1 MRDAKRMSDE
11 ADELDRAWDDAEQT
25 LVAVFAGD
33 ARAHLRTLEARA
45 QRALSEPARAVWHVA
60 AAMAA
65 VIACRFDDAARLADR
80 ALREVPQ
87 GQSPEYRLAVAAASM
102 TDAMSGA
109 QHARDPHARDPHAC
123 AERGDPA
130 ELAVAADG
138 SRGDLLVRYL
148 AAEAA
153 LSSGAFDAADTLI
166 AAAGLEPGQVVA
178 PGAPGGAPVDGAAV
192 ALQLLW
198 ARSSAFH
205 GRAALVRAIHDGIQ
219 ARAADVPA
227 RAHLVFLAIGCYGA
241 ALAADRDRATALA
254 DVVLHRA
261 RRDVNYLSVGSC
273 IYVGWALRALGQV
286 QRAAALLVAAAGPD
300 LRHCKIWDR
309 AFISEVLVEAALDRG
324 DRYGAATIVSR
335 ATALQRYPV
344 ATAAVTRARG
354 AVARSDGLD
363 EDARG
368 LASAAI
374 SLDSRAGA
382 ATEVLRGRVLEADA
396 LIASAPEEAARMF
409 ASIASEADT
418 TGNESLRRSAA
429 GRWRALQHTTPGLVA
444 GTAVMTARQR
454 EVVALVAEGHSN
466 IAIAQVL
473 FLSARTVQTHVSD
486 LLRITGARSRAEIAA
501 LAARG
506 SASALVSLTPRQRE
520 IAGLIAR
527 GLRNAE
533 IARALSLSDKTV
545 ENHVSEILRRLGLR
559 SRAGV
564 AGLAAPGPA
573 PSP

>member
-1 MRDAKRMSDE
+1 MSDE
-11 ADELDRAWDDAEQT
+11 VDELDRAWNDAEHT
-25 LVAVFAGD
+25 LLAVFAGD
-33 ARAHLRTLEARA
+33 ARAYLRTVDARA
-45 QRALSEPARAVWHVA
+45 EQATCDAARTVWHVA
-60 AAMAA
+60 SSMAA
-65 VIACRFDDAARLADR
+65 VIACRFDDAARHADLALHT
-80 ALREVPQ
+80 AGERE
-87 GQSPEYRLAVAAASM
+87 SAEYRLAAAAVAM

-109 QHARDPHARDPHAC
+109 QHARGHRLDMPEVMSSEVGARGA
-123 AERGDPA
+123 
-130 ELAVAADG
+130 
-138 SRGDLLVRYL
+138 LLVRYL

-153 LSSGAFDAADTLI
+153 LSSGAFEVADTLVSE
-166 AAAGLEPGQVVA
+166 AGLEPGQVVA
-178 PGAPGGAPVDGAAV
+178 PGAPPEAAIDGAAL

-205 GRAALVRAIHDGIQ
+205 GRAALVRAIHDGIH
-219 ARAADVPA
+219 ARAADVPP
-227 RAHLVFLAIGCYGA
+227 RAHLVVLAIGCYGA

-254 DVVLHRA
+254 DVVLQRA
-261 RRDVNYLSVGSC
+261 RRDINYLSVGSC

-300 LRHCKIWDR
+300 LRRCKIWDR

-324 DRYGAATIVSR
+324 DRYGAAIIVTR

-344 ATAAVTRARG
+344 AASAVTRARG
-354 AVARSDGLD
+354 AMARSDGLD
-363 EDARG
+363 DRAQD

-374 SLDSRAGA
+374 LLDQRAGA

-396 LIASAPEEAARMF
+396 LISTLPADAARMF
-409 ASIASEADT
+409 ESIAREADA
-418 TGNESLRRSAA
+418 TGNESLRRYAA
-429 GRWRALQHTTPGLVA
+429 QRWRTLQHRDPGLVA

-466 IAIAQVL
+466 TAIAQVL

-486 LLRITGARSRAEIAA
+486 LLRITGARSRAEVAA

-533 IARALSLSDKTV
+533 IARALSLRDKTV

-564 AGLAAPGPA
+564 AGLAAAA
-573 PSP
+573 PDPPP

>member
-1 MRDAKRMSDE
+1 MSDG
-11 ADELDRAWDDAEQT
+11 ADELDRAWNDAEQT

-33 ARAHLRTLEARA
+33 ARGHLRTLDARA
-45 QRALSEPARAVWHVA
+45 RRARADAAKAVWHVA

-65 VIACRFDDAARLADR
+65 VIACRFDDAARHADR
-80 ALREVPQ
+80 ALRAVGER
-87 GQSPEYRLAVAAASM
+87 GSAEYRLAAAAVSM
-102 TDAMSGA
+102 TDAMAGA
-109 QHARDPHARDPHAC
+109 QHARAHRLDSPEA
-123 AERGDPA
+123 
-130 ELAVAADG
+130 LLSTADD
-138 SRGDLLVRYL
+138 SRGALLLRYL
-148 AAEAA
+148 SAEAA
-153 LSSGAFDAADTLI
+153 LSSGAFDVADTLI
-166 AAAGLEPGQVVA
+166 SEAGLEPGHVIA
-178 PGAPGGAPVDGAAV
+178 PGAPPDAPVDGAAL

-219 ARAADVPA
+219 ARASDVPP

-241 ALAADRDRATALA
+241 ALAADRDRAIASA
-254 DVVLHRA
+254 DIVLHRA

-300 LRHCKIWDR
+300 LRYCKIWDR

-324 DRYGAATIVSR
+324 DRYGAAVVVTR
-335 ATALQRYPV
+335 ATSLQRYPV
-344 ATAAVTRARG
+344 AASAVTRAHG
-354 AVARSDGLD
+354 AMARSDGLD
-363 EDARG
+363 ERAHG
-368 LASAAI
+368 LASVAI
-374 SLDSRAGA
+374 LLDQRAGA
-382 ATEVLRGRVLEADA
+382 ATEVLRGRVLEADS
-396 LIASAPEEAARMF
+396 LVASAPAEAARMF
-409 ASIASEADT
+409 EAVAIEADAS
-418 TGNESLRRSAA
+418 GNESLRRHAA
-429 GRWRALQHTTPGLVA
+429 QRWRALQHGTPGLVA

-466 IAIAQVL
+466 TAIAQVL
-473 FLSARTVQTHVSD
+473 FLSARTVQTHVSH

-501 LAARG
+501 LGAHG

-564 AGLAAPGPA
+564 AGLAAGGRA
-573 PSP
+573 PLP